1 MRHAIR
7 SLAFAAF
14 CAVGLAQAPVYLA
27 ASLDAAQEVPP
38 NASAGTGF
46 GIVRLDPATSTVNIF
61 VAFENLSGA
70 ATAAHLHDGAV
81 GVNGPVIIGLASG
94 PTGWTGSGALTAA
107 QVTSLTNG
115 TMYVN
120 VHTATNPGGE
130 IRGQVVLASA
140 EKFVATLTGANEVP
154 PTASTATADCVA
166 FLHKPENR
174 IVYAVTST
182 GLVNDTA
189 AHSHPGAVGAN
200 GGVIVPLSGSN
211 GTYFGAS
218 NRLTATQV
226 TALEANGFYANIHTA
241 ANPGGEIRGQLTR
254 LLQPFIAVLSAL
266 NELPPNASTGIG
278 EAVLEI
284 GAGNV
289 GSIVL
294 NFSGLTST
302 ATAAHIHMGAANNNG
317 PVLFGLTPSSP
328 SQYTGTFTL
337 SAANLTDLQNGN
349 WYVNVHTTVNPGG
362 EIRGQLGPAANF
374 ASFGQGCAG
383 SNGVRPVASVEGVPA
398 IGGAF
403 VVNGYGE
410 APSALAILAIGF
422 NRDTAAAQP
431 LPLPLSLFI
440 AAPGCWLL
448 SDPAVNLL
456 TFSDAF
462 GLSAVNFPMPLN
474 AGLRGI
480 NAYGQ
485 WFVFDAAANVAGVV
499 TTDAVTIAI
508 Q

>member
-1 MRHAIR
+1 
-7 SLAFAAF
+7 
-14 CAVGLAQAPVYLA
+14 
-27 ASLDAAQEVPP
+27 
-38 NASAGTGF
+38 
-46 GIVRLDPATSTVNIF
+46 
-61 VAFENLSGA
+61 
-70 ATAAHLHDGAV
+70 
-81 GVNGPVIIGLASG
+81 
-94 PTGWTGSGALTAA
+94 
-107 QVTSLTNG
+107 
-115 TMYVN
+115 
-120 VHTATNPGGE
+120 
-130 IRGQVVLASA
+130 
-140 EKFVATLTGANEVP
+140 
-154 PTASTATADCVA
+154 
-166 FLHKPENR
+166 
-174 IVYAVTST
+174 
-182 GLVNDTA
+182 
-189 AHSHPGAVGAN
+189 
-200 GGVIVPLSGSN
+200 
-211 GTYFGAS
+211 
-218 NRLTATQV
+218 
-226 TALEANGFYANIHTA
+226 
-241 ANPGGEIRGQLTR
+241 
-254 LLQPFIAVLSAL
+254 
-266 NELPPNASTGIG
+266 
-278 EAVLEI
+278 
-284 GAGNV
+284 
-289 GSIVL
+289 
-294 NFSGLTST
+294 
-302 ATAAHIHMGAANNNG
+302 MGAANNNG